1 MLLRNESKILY
12 SLLVHLVFDDY
23 TYKEAEIKIN
33 DIVDLSFRR
42 NQCKLSSKGKI
53 TNIKPI
59 VKSEKAF
66 ECIPTEYNINNALPE
81 IDAIIYIDSSTE
93 YESFKVQIK
102 LSDVLDINTINDV
115 EVKAVDPNA
124 PVVEPDE
131 SAKDDNKST
140 EENPTDTSDSDSE
153 SKTEGTQEPTNPT
166 TQEG

>member
-23 TYKEAEIKIN
+23 TYKETEIKIG

-102 LSDVLDINTINDV
+102 LSDILDINTVNDE
-115 EVKAVDPNA
+115 EVKVVDPNA

-131 SAKDDNKST
+131 PTKGDDKST
-140 EENPTDTSDSDSE
+140 EENHTDNPGSE
-153 SKTEGTQEPTNPT
+153 SENKTEDTQEPTNPT
-166 TQEG
+166 T